1 MRILFTNTGSWGTG
15 AGAVIEGVSAELT
28 ALGHDVK
35 IIFPDAGL
43 PSPESEK
50 YYGDTK
56 RYHIIR
62 FPVTHRGITFE
73 TFPLMIT
80 DPNPRAPLAKT
91 YKDLT
96 DEELSALI
104 DLFKTEFAKVIEDF
118 KPDIIETE
126 HVWLMGYVFSKLGI
140 PYVVGAHNSDQMGFR
155 YDKRMQ
161 SYAKDCA
168 QKARYFFSINENAID
183 ELSAMY
189 DIPREKIIYIPNGY
203 DQNLFRPKKLDR
215 AEVFARYGIALDPEL
230 PVITCV
236 AKLSKTKGIDTLI
249 EANTIVQKTH
259 PCSILVFGSGKLENV
274 YPDGPP
280 PPDALTNMRLMG
292 HQPPP
297 LIAEYNNIADLSV
310 LPSRNEGFGVAAL
323 EAMGCG
329 VPVIATDVGQMG
341 RFVIG
346 DVIQPDDAQALA
358 QSIIKLL
365 ALPADELQKL
375 RAKARKTAQVYSW
388 HDIALKRL
396 EYYHIA
402 LEQRL

>member
-15 AGAVIEGVSAELT
+15 AGNVIEGLSVELA

-35 IIFPDAGL
+35 IVFPDAGL
-43 PSPESEK
+43 PSADREK
-50 YYGDTK
+50 YYGNPD

-62 FPVTHRGITFE
+62 FPVTHQGVTFE

-80 DPNPRAPLAKT
+80 DPNPRSTNAKT
-91 YKDLT
+91 YKDLS
-96 DEELSALI
+96 DKELTALI
-104 DLFKTEFAKVIEDF
+104 DLFKGEFVKVIDDF
-118 KPDIIETE
+118 KPDIVETE
-126 HVWLMGYVFSKLGI
+126 HVWLMGYVFSKLGA

-161 SYAKDCA
+161 SYAKECA
-168 QKARYFFSINENAID
+168 QKARCLFSINESAID

-203 DQNLFRPKKLDR
+203 DQKLFQPKKLDR
-215 AEVFARYGIALDPEL
+215 KAIFDRYGIHADPTL
-230 PVITCV
+230 PIITCV

-249 EANTIVQKTH
+249 EANAVVQNEH
-259 PCSILVFGSGKLENV
+259 PCTILVFGSGNLEDV

-280 PPDALTNMRLMG
+280 LPSQLTNIRFMG
-292 HQPPP
+292 HQIPEI
-297 LIAEYNNIADLSV
+297 IAEYNNIADLSV
-310 LPSRNEGFGVAAL
+310 LPSRSEGFGVAAL

-341 RFVIG
+341 RFVVG
-346 DVIQPDDAQALA
+346 DVIKPDDAHALA

-365 ALPADELQKL
+365 ALPAAEM
-375 RAKARKTAQVYSW
+375 KALSTEAREQAQTYSW

-396 EYYHIA
+396 EYYRIA
-402 LEQRL
+402 FRTHR